1 MMTFWSQ
8 LGNSGLVFRSK
19 NPEIE
24 QPTNPGISGLKHG
37 CQNQAKRHIGNVTS
51 TRRRHTVRPIFL

>member
-8 LGNSGLVFRSK
+8 LGNCRLVFRSK

-24 QPTNPGISGLKHG
+24 QPTNPGISGLKRVKIR
-37 CQNQAKRHIGNVTS
+37 QNDIIGNVTS
-51 TRRRHTVRPIFL
+51 TRRRHTVRPVFL